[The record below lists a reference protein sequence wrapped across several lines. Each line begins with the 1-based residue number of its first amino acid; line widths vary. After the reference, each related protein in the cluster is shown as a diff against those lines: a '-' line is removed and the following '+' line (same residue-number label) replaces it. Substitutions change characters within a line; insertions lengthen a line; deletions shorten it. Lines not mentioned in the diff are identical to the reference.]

1 MLNINAGHNK
11 ELLQK
16 CPALNGYIT
25 LVQYIREYQAEG
37 LELSAAID
45 RGIDRCIRESVLKEY
60 LLKKKSEVKLMLLT
74 EFDEE
79 LFARTMKEEG
89 RSEGRAE
96 GRSEGEARMGRLNLL
111 LLTENRLE
119 ALERAIKDKAFR
131 ESLYKRYGL

>member
-1 MLNINAGHNK
+1 
-11 ELLQK
+11 
-16 CPALNGYIT
+16 
-25 LVQYIREYQAEG
+25 
-37 LELSAAID
+37 
-45 RGIDRCIRESVLKEY
+45 VLKEY

-89 RSEGRAE
+89 RE
-96 GRSEGEARMGRLNLL
+96 EGETRMSQLNLR